1 MIAFF
6 PQNAL
11 LIFLTKTDTIDRL
24 LTMTFFSMA
33 LTIQQQI
40 AENIKK
46 SEKIL
51 IVFPKFSSGD
61 HIGSAIG
68 LALALQK
75 LHKNVTVASD
85 GFVVTSKYKFLP
97 QIDQI
102 LGTLSNPKK
111 LVIQLDVSKTKVS
124 DFRYDMKDDTLN
136 IYVTPEEGTFQQED
150 VTVSAVSKS
159 FDTIFV
165 LGATNLD
172 ALGEIYES
180 NRDFFF
186 DTPLINIDNSSHNEN
201 FGQMNLVD
209 VTATSTA
216 EVLFELLKTLNIKL
230 IDEEVGTALLT
241 GIISATKAF
250 RSAKVTPKTLQIAG
264 TLVENK
270 ARREEIV
277 SNLYYNR
284 VLSTLRIWGL
294 MLSQLKHDLNKR
306 MIWTVIREQD
316 FEQTKTSPEKLPD
329 IFEELISNIPGTQI
343 SFIVYEETGVPK
355 AYVYSFLEQDL
366 LQLMEKFHP
375 EGTSQLA
382 RLEFKGKKSAEAE
395 QELIQTVKEI
405 LSEERQIA
413 A

>member
-1 MIAFF
+1 
-6 PQNAL
+6 
-11 LIFLTKTDTIDRL
+11 
-24 LTMTFFSMA
+24 
-33 LTIQQQI
+33 
-40 AENIKK
+40 
-46 SEKIL
+46 
-51 IVFPKFSSGD
+51 
-61 HIGSAIG
+61 
-68 LALALQK
+68 
-75 LHKNVTVASD
+75 
-85 GFVVTSKYKFLP
+85 
-97 QIDQI
+97 
-102 LGTLSNPKK
+102 
-111 LVIQLDVSKTKVS
+111 
-124 DFRYDMKDDTLN
+124 
-136 IYVTPEEGTFQQED
+136 
-150 VTVSAVSKS
+150 
-159 FDTIFV
+159 
-165 LGATNLD
+165 
-172 ALGEIYES
+172 
-180 NRDFFF
+180 
-186 DTPLINIDNSSHNEN
+186 
-201 FGQMNLVD
+201 MNLVD

-294 MLSQLKHDLNKR
+294 MLSQLKHDLNNR